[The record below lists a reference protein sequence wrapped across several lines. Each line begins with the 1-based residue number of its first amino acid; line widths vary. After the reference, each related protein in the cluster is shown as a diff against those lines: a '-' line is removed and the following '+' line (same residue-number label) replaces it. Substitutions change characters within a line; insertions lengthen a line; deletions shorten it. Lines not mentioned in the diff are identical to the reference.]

1 MKNQQ
6 SKKAN
11 SKLKTKNYKLFL
23 IGFMGCG
30 KTTFGKKLANKLK
43 LEFIDMDDIIENT
56 YGKSIAM
63 IFENE
68 GEGAFRKK
76 ESHILNKI
84 ILKNNFV
91 VATGG
96 GTPCFYDN
104 IEIMKKA
111 GMVIYLKMSPKSL
124 ADRLYKQKDKRP
136 IIKDCDN
143 KDLVNFITEKLKKR
157 EEYYEQADLIVKG
170 ESIKTDEVIKMI
182 KKII

>member
-1 MKNQQ
+1 MTERK
-6 SKKAN
+6 N
-11 SKLKTKNYKLFL
+11 SKLKIENYKLFL

-43 LEFIDMDDIIENT
+43 LEFIDLDDIIEST

-63 IFENE
+63 IFESE

-76 ESHILNKI
+76 ESHVLNKI
-84 ILKNNFV
+84 ILKKKFV

-104 IEIMKKA
+104 MEIMKKA
-111 GMVIYLKMSPKSL
+111 GKVIYLKMSPKSL
-124 ADRLYKQKDKRP
+124 AARLYKGKDKRP
-136 IIKDCDN
+136 LIKDCND
-143 KDLVNFITEKLKKR
+143 KDLVDFISEKLRTR
-157 EEYYEQADLIVKG
+157 ERHYEQADIIVKG

-182 KKII
+182 KK